1 MSVDLP
7 ASTCPGCQCASSGGV
22 RTDDDEAE
30 LLLPLSCRLVQL
42 LEDLLRGDA
51 VLGRRRDA
59 ASGRAA
65 ARRRAARLADPQL
78 LH

>member
-42 LEDLLRGDA
+42 LEDLL
-51 VLGRRRDA
+51 L
-59 ASGRAA
+59 S
-65 ARRRAARLADPQL
+65 LI
-78 LH
+78 HI